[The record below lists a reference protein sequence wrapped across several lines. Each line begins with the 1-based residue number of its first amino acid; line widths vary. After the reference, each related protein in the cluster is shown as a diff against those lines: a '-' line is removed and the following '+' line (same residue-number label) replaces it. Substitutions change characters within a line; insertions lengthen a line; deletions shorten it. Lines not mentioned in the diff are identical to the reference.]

1 MFSAYRSSI
10 APRELRLR
18 APAAYVATYLG
29 FVAGAALLAGASVGA
44 GRVVFFL
51 FCCFGGGPARGVREG
66 RGCMVPLLLLR
77 PAAARTGAG
86 RGGGGM

>member
-1 MFSAYRSSI
+1 M
-10 APRELRLR
+10 R

-29 FVAGAALLAGASVGA
+29 LAAGAALLAGASVDA
-44 GRVVFFL
+44 GSVVFY
-51 FCCFGGGPARGVREG
+51 CFGGGLARDVREG
-66 RGCMVPLLLLR
+66 RGCMVSLLLLR